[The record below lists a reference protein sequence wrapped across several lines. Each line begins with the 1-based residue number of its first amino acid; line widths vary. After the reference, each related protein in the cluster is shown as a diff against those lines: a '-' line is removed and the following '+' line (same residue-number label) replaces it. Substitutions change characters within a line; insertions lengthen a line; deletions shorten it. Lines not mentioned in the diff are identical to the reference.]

1 MASTSSLKS
10 ELSDKT
16 VNQPEVIKFGYTDLV
31 MEHVVFLGLGLG
43 LGLEGPVLV
52 LVLVSRGLVLVLVSV
67 SRGLVLVLVLVS
79 EFWS

>member
-10 ELSDKT
+10 ELSDKA
-16 VNQPEVIKFGYTDLV
+16 VSQPEVIKFGYTDLV
-31 MEHVVFLGLGLG
+31 VEHVVFLGLGLG

-52 LVLVSRGLVLVLVSV
+52 LV